1 MRARKLLPFRLPPH
15 SANSAPYSTT
25 NRYSDSVFLSIEQKY
40 FGAAFLFLFKMA
52 TQICSDQEK
61 PILLAQVAAL
71 EAELDCV
78 KEMRIR
84 AIQRN
89 YFPAVQCL
97 DDRIQD
103 LLYSIARLY
112 KNIYDTS
119 DWDGPP

>member
-1 MRARKLLPFRLPPH
+1 
-15 SANSAPYSTT
+15 
-25 NRYSDSVFLSIEQKY
+25 
-40 FGAAFLFLFKMA
+40 MA

-89 YFPAVQCL
+89 YSPAVQCL
-97 DDRIQD
+97 EDRIQD

-112 KNIYDTS
+112 ESIYDTS

>member
-1 MRARKLLPFRLPPH
+1 
-15 SANSAPYSTT
+15 
-25 NRYSDSVFLSIEQKY
+25 
-40 FGAAFLFLFKMA
+40 MA

-84 AIQRN
+84 AIQRH

-103 LLYSIARLY
+103 LLYSTTLPPTTSHSPPNHQRV
-112 KNIYDTS
+112 NIYFPGLC
-119 DWDGPP
+119 WPR